1 LRSRLEAPGTVNE
14 TFLHTPRISAWVTHK
29 IETCNHI
36 FLPQLEVEFMCDSSI
51 WYSGHHAKDRDIT
64 EVDDTTPGQ

>member
-1 LRSRLEAPGTVNE
+1 
-14 TFLHTPRISAWVTHK
+14 VTHK